1 MPEILGCPPGTLPRF
16 DDLDFFEP
24 DSKQRLIDLL
34 EQARS
39 TGTMPSETEFWIRLP
54 DGSRR
59 CIQNR
64 YAVQPG
70 EDGFLNRYVVCS
82 DITERKLAEEALQQE
97 RQRLSR
103 IIMASPIIICS
114 IAAGWH
120 NKLYQQDR

>member
-1 MPEILGCPPGTLPRF
+1 
-16 DDLDFFEP
+16 
-24 DSKQRLIDLL
+24 
-34 EQARS
+34 
-39 TGTMPSETEFWIRLP
+39 MPSETEFWIRHP

-97 RQRLSR
+97 RQRLTR
-103 IIMASPIIICS
+103 IIMSSPIVICS
-114 IAAGWH
+114 IAADGTANFI
-120 NKLYQQDR
+120 NKTGEEITGYSLDELKGRNWWDTFYPGELHTQVDSLLNAFQGTG